1 MKDLAPSATAR
12 FVATGVFQIATHS
25 HLHVEVPRRMAEL
38 NERMLQA
45 STRSD
50 LRGGF
55 GRRWVRWQAG
65 LLQRFAVPGFFL
77 HFVLRKRW
85 IEALAREAIGRGAS
99 QIVILGAG
107 LDTLSLRLAETNPK
121 LTILEVDHPATQGGK
136 KLAVESLPDRWKPP
150 TFVALDLTQRDLRES
165 LLACPAYDPAAPTLF
180 IAEGLLMY
188 LTEAEVME
196 IFDVVRACAGPGS
209 ATLFTFMDEQ
219 RPGNFQFRNATRLVD
234 LWLRLKQEKFVWG
247 IGPDQLGAFLEERGH
262 RLKSWVGEKEF
273 RERLL
278 TPENRHA
285 PLAIGEHVALAEVI
299 R

>member
-1 MKDLAPSATAR
+1 M
-12 FVATGVFQIATHS
+12 G
-25 HLHVEVPRRMAEL
+25 EL

-45 STRSD
+45 SMRSD

-55 GRRWVRWQAG
+55 GRRWVRWQGG

-85 IEALAREAIGRGAS
+85 IEALAREAIGRGTW

-107 LDTLSLRLAETNPK
+107 LDTLSLRLAETNPE
-121 LTILEVDHPATQGGK
+121 LTILEVDHPATQGAK
-136 KLAVESLPDRWKPP
+136 KQAVEGLPDRRKPP
-150 TFVALDLTQRDLRES
+150 TFVALDLTRRDLRQS
-165 LLACPAYDPAAPTLF
+165 LLACPVYDPAAPTLF
-180 IAEGLLMY
+180 VAEGLFMY

-196 IFDVVRACAGPGS
+196 IFDVVRACTGPGS
-209 ATLFTFMDEQ
+209 STLFTFMDEQ

-234 LWLRLKQEKFVWG
+234 LWLRLKHEKFVWG
-247 IGPDQLGAFLEERGH
+247 IDPDQVGVFLEERGH
-262 RLKSWVGEKEF
+262 RLQSWAGEEEL

-278 TPENRHA
+278 TPGNRHA
-285 PLAIGEHVALAEVI
+285 PLAIGENVALAEVI